1 MQPPQKNAFIIRWKI
16 RHSQYTC
23 SRYLES
29 SSYEWRGEGDL
40 KKNFEQSPYSVNV
53 EMEHQTQLRCIPPQ
67 GIPPPKVYWLK
78 NGAVL
83 EPDSNIII
91 SSEGHLIFSEARFQD
106 TANYTCVAENL
117 ANKRFSDS
125 ALLKV
130 IGRECLLKK
139 KKFAISFK
147 KQKHVPKKNI

>member
-1 MQPPQKNAFIIRWKI
+1 MNGGGKGVCVCVCIKHKQLHSTYIKNSII
-16 RHSQYTC
+16 
-23 SRYLES
+23 LFFFVL
-29 SSYEWRGEGDL
+29 DL

-130 IGRECLLKK
+130 IGKFFFIFFSLPLLPTNYFT
-139 KKFAISFK
+139 FA
-147 KQKHVPKKNI
+147 NIH